1 MKKQQGLSWKKFT
14 GNKWDGDSLVEVLVA
29 AGATV
34 LFDMLCAF
42 VFLYSATNM
51 LQMVYVK
58 QEYGTGFFIKAVFL
72 LLMVCILMEVA
83 EHLKTLPATLLQ
95 FGVLVSGVLLVHR
108 WAIGEEVSGK
118 LFSGFWSV
126 ASVYLEEWNNYF
138 GSSWYCPSGNTRH
151 AGFFLEAVLLGIIT
165 LLLWLAKLARK
176 NSVMGILSALLFVAG
191 LLVGNLPSEKGAIL
205 LFVGILLANN
215 QYATV
220 TDFKPSEGNKGKQ
233 TGKLLA
239 FGWFP
244 GVAVILLTCGI
255 VLFAGKLQAEKV
267 VTEYSG
273 KAEDLIMDTA
283 NHIAGLEF
291 WTQIEDPGGLADMV
305 YSALG
310 KRDFNHE
317 TLDNTTPRF
326 EDIPFLRLTLS
337 KMPENRIYLKGFYA
351 DTYEDGVWKKDI
363 TAFEEACA
371 KAGLEPEQVEEEL
384 AVLGMIK
391 LKAQYNVLDLSKHDI
406 SVLAE
411 LFYYEPS
418 TVKAYLPYF
427 VEEDAE
433 GITTD
438 GEGNFKKRLS
448 EETLSV
454 TMWQH
459 GSGYETQ
466 INSFGKWKVCSWE
479 EWYET
484 YVLEHYLT
492 VPENMPTVKKVAE
505 ELSEADFSR
514 TKLGEITSENE
525 ERLAK
530 AFLVADWLGRNTSY
544 NLILAKLPWREDP
557 VEFFLSTSK
566 QGYCMHY
573 ASAATLI
580 LRELG
585 VPARYASGYVADR
598 TEFAKKAEGYTAV
611 ILDNRAHAWVEIYL
625 NGIGWVPVEVTAGY
639 STLLPTPTPTSTPTP
654 IPTNTPTP
662 TPTNTPTP
670 TPTNTP
676 TPTPTNTPAVLLTD
690 RPGPTEPGNETPV
703 PSETPKIPTPGI
715 TAPVLPVTPTPVIAP
730 GIASPSPT
738 NVPEGSGTGIQS
750 SGTPTAQPSGMGLPV
765 SGTPTPVPTFE
776 PGIVAS
782 TPTAGPTER
791 PKGIGRSDKGDREP
805 LLWYELLALVI
816 VISLGVFLV
825 YRFIL
830 QPIFNVNKFFQ
841 LEKAYHKR
849 LLREMK
855 RGGNGR
861 AIKMLNRSI
870 YRRVSFHGKLKAGCT
885 DAEYEAFLKEN
896 YSALWPED
904 WDRFMELVKAA
915 EFSLKEFTEEEVE
928 FCYRIYQ
935 DIIK

>member
-1 MKKQQGLSWKKFT
+1 MKKQQGLRWKKFT
-14 GNKWDGDSLVEVLVA
+14 GNKWDRESLVEVLVA
-29 AGATV
+29 AGAAV
-34 LFDMLCAF
+34 LFDMLCAL

-51 LQMVYVK
+51 LQMFYEK
-58 QEYGTGFFIKAVFL
+58 QEYGAGFFIRAVFL
-72 LLMVCILMEVA
+72 LLLVCTLMEVA

-95 FGVLVSGVLLVHR
+95 FGVLASGVFFVCR

-118 LFSGFWSV
+118 LVSGFWKV
-126 ASVYLEEWNNYF
+126 ASVYLEAWNDYF
-138 GSSWYCPSGNTRH
+138 GSSWYCPSGNTWN
-151 AGFFLEAVLLGIIT
+151 AGFFLEAALLGIMA
-165 LLLWLAKLARK
+165 LLLWLAKLVRK
-176 NSVMGILSALLFVAG
+176 NSMMGILSALLFVAG
-191 LLVGNLPSEKGAIL
+191 LLVGNRPSEKGVIL
-205 LFVGILLANN
+205 LFVGILLANS

-220 TDFKPSEGNKGKQ
+220 TDFKPSEGNKGKL
-233 TGKLLA
+233 TGKLQA
-239 FGWFP
+239 FGWLP
-244 GVAVILLTCGI
+244 AVAVILLTCGF
-255 VLFAGKLQAEKV
+255 VLFAGRMPAEKV

-273 KAEDLIMDTA
+273 KAEDWIMDTA

-305 YSALG
+305 DSALG

-337 KMPENRIYLKGFYA
+337 KRPENRIYLKGFYA

-363 TAFEEACA
+363 AAFEEACA
-371 KAGLEPEQVEEEL
+371 GAGVEPEQVKEEL

-391 LKAQYNVLDLSKHDI
+391 LKAQYNVSELSKHDI
-406 SVLAE
+406 GVLAE

-427 VEEDAE
+427 VEENAE
-433 GITTD
+433 GITAD
-438 GEGNFKKRLS
+438 GEANFKKRLS

-454 TMWQH
+454 TMWKN
-459 GSGYETQ
+459 GSAYETR
-466 INSFGKWKVCSWE
+466 INNFGNWKACSWE

-514 TKLGEITSENE
+514 TKLGEINSENE
-525 ERLAK
+525 TRLAK
-530 AFLVADWLGRNTSY
+530 AFIVADWLGRNTSY
-544 NLILAKLPWREDP
+544 SLTLPTLPWREDP

-598 TEFAKKAEGYTAV
+598 TEFGKKAEGYTAV

-639 STLLPTPTPTSTPTP
+639 SALLPTPTPTPTS
-654 IPTNTPTP
+654 TPTP

-670 TPTNTP
+670 TLTPLPTNTP
-676 TPTPTNTPAVLLTD
+676 TPVLTNTPEAGLTD
-690 RPGPTEPGNETPV
+690 TPGPTKPGSETPV
-703 PSETPKIPTPGI
+703 PSETPELPTPGI
-715 TAPVLPVTPTPVIAP
+715 TAPVLPVTPTPVIF
-730 GIASPSPT
+730 SPSPT
-738 NVPEGSGTGIQS
+738 TVPEGSGTGIQS
-750 SGTPTAQPSGMGLPV
+750 SGTPTAQPSGTGLSV

-816 VISLGVFLV
+816 GILLGVVLV

-870 YRRVSFHGKLKAGCT
+870 YRRVSFQGKLKAGCT

-896 YSALWPED
+896 YSVLWPED
-904 WDRFMELVKAA
+904 WERFMDIVKAA